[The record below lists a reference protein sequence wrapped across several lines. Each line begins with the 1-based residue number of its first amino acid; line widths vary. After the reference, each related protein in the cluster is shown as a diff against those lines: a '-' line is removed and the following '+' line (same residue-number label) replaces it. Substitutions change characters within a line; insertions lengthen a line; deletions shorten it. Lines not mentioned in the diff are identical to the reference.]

1 MVAYGAPVVI
11 PCVNDPGNVGAM
23 GYFPRK
29 IRVPFCLRT
38 LLDIDQGLL
47 PLRWRRGATSSILT
61 RRCDSPLDRP
71 DIVMTFPDIAADHMT
86 SRIAFEGTGEIR
98 VVNIELAIEDRDR
111 DALAPVS
118 FLPARGIGPDKAEH
132 I

>member
-1 MVAYGAPVVI
+1 MLGRRRGVAEGGGKG
-11 PCVNDPGNVGAM
+11 DPRVG
-23 GYFPRK
+23 
-29 IRVPFCLRT
+29 C
-38 LLDIDQGLL
+38 
-47 PLRWRRGATSSILT
+47 RGATSSILT
-61 RRCDSPLDRP
+61 RRCDSSLDRP

-118 FLPARGIGPDKAEH
+118 F
-132 I
+132 